1 MINGDVK
8 EFVDK
13 LYYGDELIFLYKN
26 QKFFLQG
33 FLEDDGKCTTYLDR
47 WKPPANDYIWIG
59 KGDSK
64 KFPVDDF
71 LNEKLWDGRTFLE
84 VEQEIEW
91 VDA

>member
-47 WKPPANDYIWIG
+47 WKPPANDYI
-59 KGDSK
+59 
-64 KFPVDDF
+64 
-71 LNEKLWDGRTFLE
+71 
-84 VEQEIEW
+84 
-91 VDA
+91 